1 MVGKNTFSR
10 IEILDQILNKYF
22 NRNKKTE
29 KYQRCKNENEKKKDL
44 KFKLINRF
52 LIKKNP
58 LGNGSQGMKW
68 RKLDIKNEGDALR

>member
-52 LIKKNP
+52 LIKKKSPGKWQSRNE
-58 LGNGSQGMKW
+58 MK
-68 RKLDIKNEGDALR
+68 KT